1 MAEEKTVL
9 CVFQGRS
16 RPITFK
22 SGGNPKEEYENLL
35 EAMLAGFHDLI
46 SKTNQATSS
55 ASSYHLER
63 ESTEWNRLI
72 DVSGYVQEKEVVHLC
87 LSSTK
92 STVGEVILI
101 LSYYN

>member
-35 EAMLAGFHDLI
+35 EAVLAGFHDSI

-63 ESTEWNRLI
+63 ERVPNGIGLLT
-72 DVSGYVQEKEVVHLC
+72 C
-87 LSSTK
+87 LVTCRK
-92 STVGEVILI
+92 RI
-101 LSYYN
+101 

>member
-16 RPITFK
+16 RPIMFK

-35 EAMLAGFHDLI
+35 EAVLAGFRDLI
-46 SKTNQATSS
+46 SNQATSS

-72 DVSGYVQEKEVVHLC
+72 DVSSYVQEKEVVHLC

-92 STVGEVILI
+92 STVGEVILL